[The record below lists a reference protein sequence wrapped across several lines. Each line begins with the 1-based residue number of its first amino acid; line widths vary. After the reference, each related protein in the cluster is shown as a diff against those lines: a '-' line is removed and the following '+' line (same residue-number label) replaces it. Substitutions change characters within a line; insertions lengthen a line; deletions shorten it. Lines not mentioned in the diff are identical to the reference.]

1 MDAKLNHSDLSALL
15 AKQAEISG
23 AKAEVFTKAFFDI
36 ILEGLEQDGM
46 VKINGLGTFK
56 VTDVASRSSVD
67 VNTGEKIEIKGHKKL
82 TFLPADSLKEK
93 VNQPFAMFEPVEIDE
108 SYVDDSEEP
117 AMNETEAQEE
127 ATAVEDTPVTTPCEE
142 PVTVEEPAAAEE
154 AEPAED
160 AEIPAIKEEEVTK
173 EEETPAAEPV
183 AEEVPA
189 IEETKEEAKEAT
201 AEPVAEEVPAVEEAK
216 EEAKETAAEPVSE
229 EVPAIEETKEEAKE
243 ATAEPVSENAVSEQP
258 APKEVKNSYPITE
271 PAPAAA
277 KPTTNR
283 KRGVIYTLFII
294 AAILVA
300 VIIYL
305 RPQLFG
311 IVATGKETVA
321 TVETTPTKVVEEV
334 KPDSVEVAAE
344 QPIEEP
350 YTFAMVDELAV
361 KSVGSITRGDTLL
374 YVANDTIAT
383 HTVAADETL
392 VRISLKYYGDKRLWP
407 YIVQYNKLDNPNGLS
422 KGMELLIPRLQ
433 PAK

>member
-117 AMNETEAQEE
+117 AMNETEAQED

-173 EEETPAAEPV
+173 EEETPATEPV

-201 AEPVAEEVPAVEEAK
+201 AEPVAE
-216 EEAKETAAEPVSE
+216 
-229 EVPAIEETKEEAKE
+229 
-243 ATAEPVSENAVSEQP
+243 NAVSEQP
-258 APKEVKNSYPITE
+258 AQREVKNSYPITE
-271 PAPAAA
+271 PAPATA

-311 IVATGKETVA
+311 IVETGKKTVA

-383 HTVAADETL
+383 HIVAADETL

-407 YIVQYNKLDNPNGLS
+407 YIVQYNKLHDPNGLS

>member
-117 AMNETEAQEE
+117 AMNETEAQED
-127 ATAVEDTPVTTPCEE
+127 ANAVEDTPVTTPCEE

-160 AEIPAIKEEEVTK
+160 AEIPAIKEEELTK
-173 EEETPAAEPV
+173 EEETHAAKPV

-189 IEETKEEAKEAT
+189 IEETKEEAKETA
-201 AEPVAEEVPAVEEAK
+201 AEPVAEN
-216 EEAKETAAEPVSE
+216 AAG
-229 EVPAIEETKEEAKE
+229 
-243 ATAEPVSENAVSEQP
+243 EQP

-311 IVATGKETVA
+311 IVETGKKTVA

-407 YIVQYNKLDNPNGLS
+407 YIVRYNKLDNPNGLS

>member
-117 AMNETEAQEE
+117 AMNETEAQED

-154 AEPAED
+154 AGPAED
-160 AEIPAIKEEEVTK
+160 AEIPAIKEEELTK

-183 AEEVPA
+183 TEEVPA
-189 IEETKEEAKEAT
+189 IEETKEEAKET
-201 AEPVAEEVPAVEEAK
+201 ADEPVAEEVPAIEEAK
-216 EEAKETAAEPVSE
+216 EEAKETA
-229 EVPAIEETKEEAKE
+229 
-243 ATAEPVSENAVSEQP
+243 AEPVSENAVSEQP

-300 VIIYL
+300 VVIYL
-305 RPQLFG
+305 HPRLFG
-311 IVATGKETVA
+311 IVETGKKTVA

-407 YIVQYNKLDNPNGLS
+407 YIVQYNKLHDPNGLS

>member
-142 PVTVEEPAAAEE
+142 PVTVEEPANAEE

-160 AEIPAIKEEEVTK
+160 AEIPAIKEEEELTK

-189 IEETKEEAKEAT
+189 IEETKE
-201 AEPVAEEVPAVEEAK
+201 
-216 EEAKETAAEPVSE
+216 TAAESVAE

-243 ATAEPVSENAVSEQP
+243 TADEPVAENAVSEQP

-271 PAPAAA
+271 AAPAAA
-277 KPTTNR
+277 KPTTSR

-300 VIIYL
+300 VVIYL
-305 RPQLFG
+305 HPRLFG
-311 IVATGKETVA
+311 IVETGKKTVA

-334 KPDSVEVAAE
+334 KPDSVEDATE

-361 KSVGSITRGDTLL
+361 KSVGAITRGDTLL

-383 HTVAADETL
+383 HAVAADETL

>member
-117 AMNETEAQEE
+117 AMNETEAQED

-142 PVTVEEPAAAEE
+142 PVTVETPAAEPVAEE
-154 AEPAED
+154 V
-160 AEIPAIKEEEVTK
+160 PAIEEAKEEAK
-173 EEETPAAEPV
+173 ETAAEPV

-189 IEETKEEAKEAT
+189 IEETKEEAKE
-201 AEPVAEEVPAVEEAK
+201 
-216 EEAKETAAEPVSE
+216 TAAEPV
-229 EVPAIEETKEEAKE
+229 A
-243 ATAEPVSENAVSEQP
+243 ENAVSEQP

-277 KPTTNR
+277 EPTTNR

-300 VIIYL
+300 VVIYL
-305 RPQLFG
+305 HPRLFG
-311 IVATGKETVA
+311 IVETGKKTVA

-350 YTFAMVDELAV
+350 YTFAMVEELAV

-407 YIVQYNKLDNPNGLS
+407 YIVQYNKLHDPNGLS

>member
-36 ILEGLEQDGM
+36 VLEGLEQDGI

-117 AMNETEAQEE
+117 AMNETETQED

-142 PVTVEEPAAAEE
+142 PVTVEEPATAEE
-154 AEPAED
+154 AKPAED
-160 AEIPAIKEEEVTK
+160 AEIPAIKEERVTK

-189 IEETKEEAKEAT
+189 IEETKEEAKE
-201 AEPVAEEVPAVEEAK
+201 
-216 EEAKETAAEPVSE
+216 TAAEPV
-229 EVPAIEETKEEAKE
+229 A
-243 ATAEPVSENAVSEQP
+243 ENAVSEQP

-283 KRGVIYTLFII
+283 KRGFIYTLFII

-300 VIIYL
+300 VVIYL

-311 IVATGKETVA
+311 IVETGKKTVA

>member
-23 AKAEVFTKAFFDI
+23 AKAEAFTKAFFDI
-36 ILEGLEQDGM
+36 ILEGLEQDGI

-82 TFLPADSLKEK
+82 TFLPADLLKEK

-108 SYVDDSEEP
+108 SYVDDSDEP
-117 AMNETEAQEE
+117 AANENEPQED
-127 ATAVEDTPVTTPCEE
+127 APVTAPVEE

-160 AEIPAIKEEEVTK
+160 AEIPAIKEEELTK
-173 EEETPAAEPV
+173 EEEIPAAESV

-189 IEETKEEAKEAT
+189 IEETKEEAKET
-201 AEPVAEEVPAVEEAK
+201 AD
-216 EEAKETAAEPVSE
+216 
-229 EVPAIEETKEEAKE
+229 
-243 ATAEPVSENAVSEQP
+243 EPVSENAVGKQP
-258 APKEVKNSYPITE
+258 APKKVKNSYPITKPAVTAEE
-271 PAPAAA
+271 PTV
-277 KPTTNR
+277 KKKHTL
-283 KRGVIYTLFII
+283 IYTLFII

-300 VIIYL
+300 VIIYF
-305 RPQLFG
+305 RPQLFSG
-311 IVATGKETVA
+311 AATDKKVATT
-321 TVETTPTKVVEEV
+321 TTTPVKVVEKV
-334 KPDSVEVAAE
+334 KPDSVEVAVETAV
-344 QPIEEP
+344 EEP
-350 YTFAMVDELAV
+350 YVFAMLDELAA

-374 YVANDTIAT
+374 YVADDTIAT

-407 YIVQYNKLDNPNGLS
+407 YIVQYNKLDNPNGLN
-422 KGMELLIPRLQ
+422 KGMDLLIPRLQ
-433 PAK
+433 PVK

>member
-117 AMNETEAQEE
+117 VMNETEAQED
-127 ATAVEDTPVTTPCEE
+127 AIAVEDTPVTTPCEK

-160 AEIPAIKEEEVTK
+160 AEIPAIKEEELTK
-173 EEETPAAEPV
+173 EEETPAAKPV

-189 IEETKEEAKEAT
+189 I
-201 AEPVAEEVPAVEEAK
+201 EEAK

-229 EVPAIEETKEEAKE
+229 NPA
-243 ATAEPVSENAVSEQP
+243 SEQP
-258 APKEVKNSYPITE
+258 ALKEVKNSYPITE

-277 KPTTNR
+277 EPTTNR

-300 VIIYL
+300 VVIYL
-305 RPQLFG
+305 HPRLFG
-311 IVATGKETVA
+311 IVETGKETIT
-321 TVETTPTKVVEEV
+321 TVKTAPTKVVEEV

-407 YIVQYNKLDNPNGLS
+407 YIVQYNKLHDPNGLS

>member
-36 ILEGLEQDGM
+36 VLEGLEQDGM

-67 VNTGEKIEIKGHKKL
+67 VNTGEKIEIKGHKRL

-117 AMNETEAQEE
+117 VMNETEAQED

-173 EEETPAAEPV
+173 EEETPAAKPV

-189 IEETKEEAKEAT
+189 IEETKEEAKE
-201 AEPVAEEVPAVEEAK
+201 
-216 EEAKETAAEPVSE
+216 TAAESV
-229 EVPAIEETKEEAKE
+229 A
-243 ATAEPVSENAVSEQP
+243 ENAVGEQP
-258 APKEVKNSYPITE
+258 AQKEVKNSYPITE

-283 KRGVIYTLFII
+283 KSGVIYTLFII

-311 IVATGKETVA
+311 IVETGKKTVA

-407 YIVQYNKLDNPNGLS
+407 YIVQYNKLHDPNGLS

>member
-117 AMNETEAQEE
+117 AMNETEAQED

-154 AEPAED
+154 AGPAED
-160 AEIPAIKEEEVTK
+160 AEIPAIKEERVTK

-183 AEEVPA
+183 VEEVPA
-189 IEETKEEAKEAT
+189 IEETKEEAKESAD
-201 AEPVAEEVPAVEEAK
+201 
-216 EEAKETAAEPVSE
+216 
-229 EVPAIEETKEEAKE
+229 
-243 ATAEPVSENAVSEQP
+243 EPVSENAVGELP

>member
-154 AEPAED
+154 AGPAED

-173 EEETPAAEPV
+173 EEETHAAEPV

-189 IEETKEEAKEAT
+189 IEETKEEAKETA
-201 AEPVAEEVPAVEEAK
+201 AEPVAEN
-216 EEAKETAAEPVSE
+216 AAG
-229 EVPAIEETKEEAKE
+229 
-243 ATAEPVSENAVSEQP
+243 EQP

-321 TVETTPTKVVEEV
+321 TVKTTPTKVVEEV
-334 KPDSVEVAAE
+334 KPDSVEDATE

-383 HTVAADETL
+383 HIVAADETL

-407 YIVQYNKLDNPNGLS
+407 YIVQYNKLHDPNGLS

>member
-117 AMNETEAQEE
+117 AMNETEAQED

-160 AEIPAIKEEEVTK
+160 TEIPAIKEEGVTK
-173 EEETPAAEPV
+173 EEETPAAESVAEEVPAIEEAKETAAEPV

-189 IEETKEEAKEAT
+189 IEETKEEAKET
-201 AEPVAEEVPAVEEAK
+201 ADEPVAE
-216 EEAKETAAEPVSE
+216 
-229 EVPAIEETKEEAKE
+229 
-243 ATAEPVSENAVSEQP
+243 NAVGEQP

-300 VIIYL
+300 VVIYL
-305 RPQLFG
+305 HPRLFG
-311 IVATGKETVA
+311 IVETGKKTVA

-407 YIVQYNKLDNPNGLS
+407 YIVQYNKLHDPNGLS

>member
-36 ILEGLEQDGM
+36 VLEGLEQDGM

-117 AMNETEAQEE
+117 AMNETETQED

-154 AEPAED
+154 AKPAED
-160 AEIPAIKEEEVTK
+160 AEIPAIKEERVTK

-189 IEETKEEAKEAT
+189 IEETKEEAKETA
-201 AEPVAEEVPAVEEAK
+201 AEPVSEEVSAIEEAK
-216 EEAKETAAEPVSE
+216 EEAKETADEPV
-229 EVPAIEETKEEAKE
+229 A
-243 ATAEPVSENAVSEQP
+243 ENAVGEQP

>member
-67 VNTGEKIEIKGHKKL
+67 VNTGKKIEIKGHKKL

-108 SYVDDSEEP
+108 SYVDESEEP
-117 AMNETEAQEE
+117 VMNETEAQEDV
-127 ATAVEDTPVTTPCEE
+127 TAVEDTPVTTPCEE
-142 PVTVEEPAAAEE
+142 PVTVEEHAAAEE

-160 AEIPAIKEEEVTK
+160 AEIPAIKEEELTK

-189 IEETKEEAKEAT
+189 IEETKEEAKET
-201 AEPVAEEVPAVEEAK
+201 A
-216 EEAKETAAEPVSE
+216 
-229 EVPAIEETKEEAKE
+229 
-243 ATAEPVSENAVSEQP
+243 AEPVSENAVGEQP

-311 IVATGKETVA
+311 IVETGKKTVA

-344 QPIEEP
+344 QPTEEP

-407 YIVQYNKLDNPNGLS
+407 YIVQYNKLHDPNGLS

>member
-36 ILEGLEQDGM
+36 VLEGLEQDGM

-117 AMNETEAQEE
+117 A
-127 ATAVEDTPVTTPCEE
+127 
-142 PVTVEEPAAAEE
+142 
-154 AEPAED
+154 ED
-160 AEIPAIKEEEVTK
+160 AEIPAIKEEEEKK

-189 IEETKEEAKEAT
+189 IEETKEEAKE
-201 AEPVAEEVPAVEEAK
+201 
-216 EEAKETAAEPVSE
+216 TAAEPV
-229 EVPAIEETKEEAKE
+229 A
-243 ATAEPVSENAVSEQP
+243 ENAVSEQP

-305 RPQLFG
+305 RPRLFG
-311 IVATGKETVA
+311 IVETGEKTVA
-321 TVETTPTKVVEEV
+321 TVETTPAKVVEEV

-407 YIVQYNKLDNPNGLS
+407 YIVQYNKLHDPNGLS

>member
-189 IEETKEEAKEAT
+189 IEKAKEEAKETA

-216 EEAKETAAEPVSE
+216 EEAKETAAEPV
-229 EVPAIEETKEEAKE
+229 A
-243 ATAEPVSENAVSEQP
+243 ENAVSEQP

-300 VIIYL
+300 VVIYL
-305 RPQLFG
+305 HPRLFG
-311 IVATGKETVA
+311 IVETGKKTVA

-383 HTVAADETL
+383 HIVAADETL

>member
-117 AMNETEAQEE
+117 AMNETEAQED

-183 AEEVPA
+183 
-189 IEETKEEAKEAT
+189 
-201 AEPVAEEVPAVEEAK
+201 
-216 EEAKETAAEPVSE
+216 SE

-243 ATAEPVSENAVSEQP
+243 TAAEPVSENAVSEQP
-258 APKEVKNSYPITE
+258 ALREVKNSYPITE

-300 VIIYL
+300 VVIYL
-305 RPQLFG
+305 HPRLFG
-311 IVATGKETVA
+311 IVETGEKTVA

-407 YIVQYNKLDNPNGLS
+407 YIVQYNKLHDPNGLS

>member
-117 AMNETEAQEE
+117 AMNETEAQED
-127 ATAVEDTPVTTPCEE
+127 APTVEDTPVTTPCEE
-142 PVTVEEPAAAEE
+142 PVTAEEPAAAEE
-154 AEPAED
+154 AEPTED

-173 EEETPAAEPV
+173 EEETPAAKPV

-189 IEETKEEAKEAT
+189 IEETKEEAKETA
-201 AEPVAEEVPAVEEAK
+201 AEPVAEEVPAI
-216 EEAKETAAEPVSE
+216 EEAKETAD
-229 EVPAIEETKEEAKE
+229 
-243 ATAEPVSENAVSEQP
+243 EPVSENAVSEQP

-300 VIIYL
+300 VVIYL
-305 RPQLFG
+305 HPRLFG
-311 IVATGKETVA
+311 IVETGEKTVA

-374 YVANDTIAT
+374 YVTNDTIAT

-407 YIVQYNKLDNPNGLS
+407 YIVQYNKLHDPNGLS